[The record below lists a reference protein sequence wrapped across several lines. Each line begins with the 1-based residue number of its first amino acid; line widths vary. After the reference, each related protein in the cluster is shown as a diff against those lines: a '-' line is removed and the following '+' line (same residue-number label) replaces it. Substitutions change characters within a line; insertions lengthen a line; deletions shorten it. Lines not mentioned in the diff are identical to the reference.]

1 MPNQVVKSAIAHHNN
16 IQLNYYDGAEKQTM
30 KPSMSPYVLR
40 HIEEFLRYS
49 NFTSNDEL
57 LEVGCGMG
65 KFTFPLLKR
74 GLKITGLDLSP
85 NLLQKLLEH
94 NNNTFPINLI
104 SSDILEIPE
113 QYNEQFDHVIGF
125 FTLHHFHHLETYYQ
139 AMARVLKPGGTITFI
154 EPNAYNPLYYLQI
167 LLNSRMTWA
176 GDKGVAMMRKSKF
189 KKAAVYAGLE
199 NLRIKHYGYF
209 PPFLYNKKLGQKI
222 DHGLDRLK
230 IFRPVSAFQIVQLS
244 KPYED

>member
-1 MPNQVVKSAIAHHNN
+1 MTNQVVKSAIAHHND

-30 KPSMSPYVLR
+30 KPVMSPYVMR
-40 HIEEFLRYS
+40 HIEEFTS
-49 NFTSNDEL
+49 FTSFSTNDQL

-65 KFTFPLLKR
+65 KFTFPLLRK

-85 NLLQKLLEH
+85 NLLQKLLEY
-94 NNNTFPINLI
+94 NNNTFQINLI

-139 AMARVLKPGGTITFI
+139 AMARILRPGGTITFV

-167 LLNSRMTWA
+167 LLSPRMTWA

-189 KKAAVYAGLE
+189 HSAAKYVGLE
-199 NLRIKHYGYF
+199 HLRIRHYGYF
-209 PPFLYNKKLGQKI
+209 PPFLYNTKPGRKI
-222 DHGLDRLK
+222 DHFLDKLRV
-230 IFRPVSAFQIVQLS
+230 FRPVSAFQIVQLS
-244 KPYED
+244 KPEK